1 MRTSSTAWLAGT
13 CTSMR
18 MAARAVSVEPSPA
31 GTGTAEPAA
40 APIMNPMSS
49 APRLAC
55 GRGPGTIAVLAMNAK
70 PRMKVVVPEAISS
83 VASDDG

>member
-1 MRTSSTAWLAGT
+1 
-13 CTSMR
+13 
-18 MAARAVSVEPSPA
+18 
-31 GTGTAEPAA
+31 
-40 APIMNPMSS
+40 MNPMSS